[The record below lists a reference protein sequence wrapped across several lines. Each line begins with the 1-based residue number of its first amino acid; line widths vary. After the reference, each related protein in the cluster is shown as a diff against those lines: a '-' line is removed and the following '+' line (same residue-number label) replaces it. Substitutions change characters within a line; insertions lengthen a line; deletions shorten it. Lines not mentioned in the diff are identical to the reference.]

1 MRKAFNFFHSY
12 YDVANELND
21 KDRLAFYDA
30 LLHKQFNNIEPSL
43 NGMAKFAYLS
53 QKHSI
58 EAQVKGY
65 FDKTKDEKFNPKYTP
80 SAGGDKG
87 GSIAPS
93 VQEKE
98 KEKEQEKEQYVYI
111 HPLNLYIKSDL
122 NNVSKL
128 KTQLSNEECER
139 LILEFDKSAIRE
151 VLEAME
157 NKSDLTKRYKSVN
170 LTLRSWIKQRR
181 EKNPTF
187 GEIKKEESK
196 LLFDNYYGLPS

>member
-12 YDVANELND
+12 FDVANELND

-58 EAQVKGY
+58 EAQIKGY
-65 FDKTKDEKFNPKYTP
+65 FDKTKDEKFNPLATP
-80 SAGGDKG
+80 WQG
-87 GSIAPS
+87 GSQGGLADPS
-93 VQEKE
+93 VQE
-98 KEKEQEKEQYVYI
+98 KEKEQEKEQDVYI

-139 LILEFDKSAIRE
+139 LILEFNKTAIRE
-151 VLEAME
+151 ILEAME